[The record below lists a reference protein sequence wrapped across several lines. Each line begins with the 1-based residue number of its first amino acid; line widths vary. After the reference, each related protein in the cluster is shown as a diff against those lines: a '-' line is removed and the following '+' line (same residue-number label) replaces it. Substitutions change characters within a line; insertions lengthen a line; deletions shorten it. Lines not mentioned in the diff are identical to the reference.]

1 MGPVGFEPAY
11 GKVLLLVLI

>member
-11 GKVLLLVLI
+11 GKVLLFVLI